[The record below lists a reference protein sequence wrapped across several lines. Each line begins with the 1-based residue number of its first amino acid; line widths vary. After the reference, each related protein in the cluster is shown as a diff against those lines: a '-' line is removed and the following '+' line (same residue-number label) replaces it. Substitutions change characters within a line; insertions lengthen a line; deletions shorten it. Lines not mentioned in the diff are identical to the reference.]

1 MPVVRGRGDLDPG
14 SRSNGGQSTGGE
26 PNMAS
31 KRTLNA
37 ANLEALGA
45 RRLAELLVGIA
56 SGNRAARR
64 RLRLELA
71 AAEGAEALADE
82 IQDRLGTIGRARA
95 FLDWRKRRDLAAD
108 LEIHRETIAGR
119 VAAADPAAALEL
131 MWQLT
136 ELANPTRDRCED
148 YEGKVIA
155 VFRAA
160 VADLGRIASAAGA
173 DPMRLADRA
182 FEAATRNHY
191 GQYDDLIAIL
201 APALGQNG
209 LERLK
214 RRTIELG
221 NEPKAQ
227 REGRERSPAERI
239 FSGTAEEDRIVEY
252 ERRHIVQSILR
263 DVADAQGDVDAY
275 IAQHDPETRKVREF
289 AAGIAR
295 RLLKADRAEEA
306 LAALNEAVADRRD
319 WSPRDFD
326 WEDARIDALEAL
338 GRPDEAQRVRWGCFE
353 RSLSAPHLRAYLKR
367 LRDFDDME
375 TEEKALDRVLG
386 FDDGPE
392 ALSFLVSWPALGR
405 ASTFVLERLE
415 EIDGADD
422 EKLVPAADA
431 LSTDHPL
438 AATMVL
444 RAMIESILGRGR
456 PKYYKLA
463 ARHLLDCEGLSSR
476 IADYGVHE
484 SHEAFEAR
492 LRRDHGRK
500 ESFWSLL
507 A

>member
-1 MPVVRGRGDLDPG
+1 MPVVPGRGDFDLG
-14 SRSNGGQSTGGE
+14 SRSSSGQSTGGE
-26 PNMAS
+26 FNMAS

-82 IQDRLGTIGRARA
+82 IRDRLGTIGRARA

-108 LEIHRETIAGR
+108 LEIIRETIARR
-119 VAAADPAAALEL
+119 VAEADPAEALEL

-136 ELANPTRDRCED
+136 ELANPTLERCED
-148 YEGKVIA
+148 HEGKVIA

-173 DPMRLADRA
+173 DPTRLADRA
-182 FEAATRNHY
+182 FEAATGNRY
-191 GQYDDLIAIL
+191 GQYDDLIAVL
-201 APALGQNG
+201 VPALGKEG

-214 RRTIELG
+214 GRTIEFG

-227 REGRERSPAERI
+227 REGRERSPAERV
-239 FSGTAEEDRIVEY
+239 FSGTAEEDRIVEHQ
-252 ERRHIVQSILR
+252 RRHIVQSILR

-275 IAQHDPETRKVREF
+275 VAQHDAETRKVREF
-289 AAGIAR
+289 AAGIGR
-295 RLLKADRAEEA
+295 RLLKAGRAEEA
-306 LAALNEAVADRRD
+306 LAALDEPVNVHRD
-319 WSPRDFD
+319 WTPHDFG

-338 GRPDEAQRVRWGCFE
+338 GRTDEAQQVRWGCFE
-353 RSLSAPHLRAYLKR
+353 RSLSAPHLRAYLRK
-367 LRDFDDME
+367 LRDFDDIE
-375 TEEKALDRVLG
+375 TEEKALDHVLG
-386 FDDGPE
+386 FPDGPE
-392 ALSFLVSWPALGR
+392 ALSFLVSWPALSR
-405 ASTFVLERLE
+405 ASRLVLERLE
-415 EIDGADD
+415 DLDGADD
-422 EKLVPAADA
+422 EILVPAADA
-431 LSTDHPL
+431 LSADHPL

-444 RAMIESILGRGR
+444 RAMIESILGRGWS
-456 PKYYKLA
+456 KYYKRA
-463 ARHLLDCEGLSSR
+463 ARHLLDCAGLSAR
-476 IADYGVHE
+476 IQDYGVHE

-500 ESFWSLL
+500 ESFWSLV